1 MLKSEKRKKKSPLS
15 MKIERRRE
23 KEKFLRKGS
32 RLAIDLSSYRDEKK
46 RGDVEEEPR
55 QENPRSLLTLSLSLA
70 KEGWIYTKEKEKK
83 NGIIVSAVET
93 RPAGRESSKV
103 SPRIT
108 RVYGVS
114 VSRLGHACRV
124 GVERGTRRHARVF
137 SLSLASDPA
146 PDFQEFNLSS
156 SLHVTRS
163 FILIIPPPY
172 HRLYS
177 FNLNRPLLGKSSIS
191 LKLNPT

>member
-32 RLAIDLSSYRDEKK
+32 RLAIDLSSYEKK
-46 RGDVEEEPR
+46 RGDIEKEPR

-70 KEGWIYTKEKEKK
+70 KEGWIYTKEEEKK

-137 SLSLASDPA
+137 SLSPASDPA

>member
-23 KEKFLRKGS
+23 KEKFVRKGS
-32 RLAIDLSSYRDEKK
+32 RLAIDLSSYEKK
-46 RGDVEEEPR
+46 RGDIEKEPR

-70 KEGWIYTKEKEKK
+70 KEGWIYTKEEEKK

-137 SLSLASDPA
+137 SLSPASDPA